1 MPFGQRILEGQKY
14 IYGVETQFEE
24 ELPQTQMPQTS
35 LAVRDNSIC
44 N

>member
-24 ELPQTQMPQTS
+24 ELPQTQTNASNQFGST
-35 LAVRDNSIC
+35 
-44 N
+44 